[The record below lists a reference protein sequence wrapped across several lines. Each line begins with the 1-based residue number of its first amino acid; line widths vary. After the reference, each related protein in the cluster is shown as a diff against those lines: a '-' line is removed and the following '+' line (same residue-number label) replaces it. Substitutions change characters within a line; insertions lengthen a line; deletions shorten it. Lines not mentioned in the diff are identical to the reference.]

1 MNKINLIKFIN
12 VTLNLNMESIVR
24 CNLIKFLS
32 LN

>member
-12 VTLNLNMESIVR
+12 VTSNLNMESIVR